1 MIILNVNVN
10 QIILQDS
17 TSWTTHKVERHAGK
31 DGNLL
36 LYNCKNYQVRSYFYK
51 FIVKQRKEGVPRS
64 ESYHVRIESGE
75 RMEKRTSNA
84 IFPYLV
90 CRWEYSEHKKSRIH
104 MSIMLCLL
112 NECVKKTNF
121 WCQIEPHSHETSNC
135 VMNYLQRLHNT
146 YYESRSFWL
155 HALLS

>member
-64 ESYHVRIESGE
+64 ESYYVRIESGE
-75 RMEKRTSNA
+75 RMENGQAT
-84 IFPYLV
+84 L
-90 CRWEYSEHKKSRIH
+90 YSPIWSVDGNIRNIKNPVFI
-104 MSIMLCLL
+104 
-112 NECVKKTNF
+112 
-121 WCQIEPHSHETSNC
+121 CQSC
-135 VMNYLQRLHNT
+135 C
-146 YYESRSFWL
+146 
-155 HALLS
+155 AC